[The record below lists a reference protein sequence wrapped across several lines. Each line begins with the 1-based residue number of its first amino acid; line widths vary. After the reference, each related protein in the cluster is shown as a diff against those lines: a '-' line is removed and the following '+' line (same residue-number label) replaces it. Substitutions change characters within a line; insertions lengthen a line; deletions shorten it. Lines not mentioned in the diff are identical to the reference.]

1 MRNTRARRLSGSR
14 EISRACKRGWCT
26 LMSETPPRNAE
37 LASAFCEAM
46 RSMANS
52 VVMVTTWLEGKPWGL
67 TVSACCSVSA
77 APPLLLVSV
86 GLHTVTAQVIR
97 KSGSFGVNILSDKQL
112 ELAQF
117 GARTRAP
124 KFCEAHCESSS
135 ESLDRPPVIQGA
147 VAHFRCRAEREIV
160 AADHVIFIGAVD
172 DVSRSASDRPLLHYE
187 RRFHKLEEEP
197 LHRP

>member
-1 MRNTRARRLSGSR
+1 
-14 EISRACKRGWCT
+14 
-26 LMSETPPRNAE
+26 MSETPPPNAD

-46 RSMANS
+46 RGMANS

-77 APPLLLVSV
+77 TPPLLLVSV
-86 GLHTVTAQVIR
+86 GSHTVTAQVIR
-97 KSGSFGVNILSDKQL
+97 RSGHFGVNVLSDKQV

-135 ESLDRPPVIQGA
+135 ESMDCPPVIQGA

-160 AADHVIFIGAVD
+160 AADHVIFIGAVE
-172 DVSRSASDRPLLHYE
+172 DVTRSAGDRPLLHYE
-187 RRFHKLEEEP
+187 RHFHKLEDEP
-197 LHRP
+197 LHKP